1 MKLVLLV
8 FIFWRKLE
16 KFITAGRKDTSR
28 ILNETSFKRKYSQLK
43 SHISYGQEIRSAD
56 AKFVKKVFNLI
67 CLRLLEQSFPSFFIF
82 LSQNWDYQR
91 LLLIAVEFS
100 FS

>member
-67 CLRLLEQSFPSFFIF
+67 CLRLLEQTFPSF
-82 LSQNWDYQR
+82 L
-91 LLLIAVEFS
+91 FS
-100 FS
+100 SHRTGIISGCF